1 MSGTPFRCQIRLGL
15 SDLDRNVYVQ
25 RPIATAQAPDE
36 PDEHILLRFLA
47 WVLFYDEHLHDGQG
61 FVDQHQPD
69 LDAHDLT
76 GALTLWIECG
86 MPPLKRVQKALG
98 RSKSARFIGLF
109 GHRAEAESF
118 RKELLG
124 TNARQRSQIEIY
136 LIPEEF
142 LVWLEEHGS
151 RNMEWTATIS
161 EGTLYL
167 DVDGVAGQCQP
178 ERLTLG

>member
-25 RPIATAQAPDE
+25 RPIATAQATDE

-47 WVLFYDEHLHDGQG
+47 WVLFYDEQLLDGQG
-61 FVDQHQPD
+61 FVDLHQPD
-69 LDAHDLT
+69 LLAHDLT

-98 RSKSARFIGLF
+98 RSKTARFIGLF
-109 GHRAEAESF
+109 AHQTEADAF
-118 RKELLG
+118 RKELVNS
-124 TNARQRSQIEIY
+124 NARQKSQIEIY
-136 LIPEEF
+136 LIPNDF
-142 LVWLEEHGS
+142 MIWLETHGG
-151 RNMEWTATIS
+151 RNMQWTATIS

-167 DVDGVAGQCQP
+167 DVDGAAAECQP
-178 ERLTLG
+178 ERVPLG